1 MHETHVISLE
11 LTLGL
16 AFHLLIVIDSGKA
29 SSSLGMDYCP
39 YAGKDAST
47 SADLDI
53 EAVFD
58 PPLCN
63 DIEMSGKPFDLRISI
78 FFATVNMFICVYV
91 A

>member
-1 MHETHVISLE
+1 MFMHETHVISLE

-16 AFHLLIVIDSGKA
+16 AFHLLILIGNGKA
-29 SSSLGMDYCP
+29 SLGMDHCA

-63 DIEMSGKPFDLRISI
+63 NIEMSGKPLDLRISI
-78 FFATVNMFICVYV
+78 SF
-91 A
+91 